1 MCYKLKSVHFKS
13 HVTPPPPLPFCKVH
27 ASCITF
33 RLNQASCTSPFLPSE
48 NHVLFWCHT
57 PPSLLPSLPSGGP
70 PPLPSSFSDSS
81 PKACRDMKPLV
92 FKRDN
97 NNSKVI
103 LIIDSHLEHRP
114 TFKCLYY
121 LLIHTQDDLWLLNL
135 TLSNNSLWKMWS
147 WCVICSQFVEKDW
160 RQTFSM
166 RNLYVT
172 WLKSVGE

>member
-1 MCYKLKSVHFKS
+1 MAFLHQTVFHVLQIKKCTLQISCY
-13 HVTPPPPLPFCKVH
+13 PPPCLSVRFMLHALLSGLIKHHVQALFYPLKTMSCFGATLPLP
-27 ASCITF
+27 S
-33 RLNQASCTSPFLPSE
+33 SPPFPL
-48 NHVLFWCHT
+48 
-57 PPSLLPSLPSGGP
+57 GP

-121 LLIHTQDDLWLLNL
+121 LLIHAQDDLWLLNL
-135 TLSNNSLWKMWS
+135 TLSNNSL
-147 WCVICSQFVEKDW
+147 
-160 RQTFSM
+160 
-166 RNLYVT
+166 
-172 WLKSVGE
+172 

>member
-1 MCYKLKSVHFKS
+1 MLPP
-13 HVTPPPPLPFCKVH
+13 PPPPLPFCKIH

-57 PPSLLPSLPSGGP
+57 PPSLPPSHLHFQIVPRK
-70 PPLPSSFSDSS
+70 LVEIWN
-81 PKACRDMKPLV
+81 PLV

-121 LLIHTQDDLWLLNL
+121 LLIHAQDDLWLLNL

>member
-13 HVTPPPPLPFCKVH
+13 HVTPPCLSVRFMLHALLSGLIKHHVQALFYPLKTVSCFGATLPLP
-27 ASCITF
+27 S
-33 RLNQASCTSPFLPSE
+33 SPPFPLP
-48 NHVLFWCHT
+48 L
-57 PPSLLPSLPSGGP
+57 
-70 PPLPSSFSDSS
+70 PLPSSFSDSS

-114 TFKCLYY
+114 TFKCLYC
-121 LLIHTQDDLWLLNL
+121 LLIHAQDDLWLLNL